1 MQMKPGSF
9 RLVLVQMEWRRII
22 AWAIKQ
28 GPPLVGWWRTIY
40 GMDIWLGRVPLIR
53 TMIAANILVWIILW
67 FASRRL

>member
-28 GPPLVGWWRTIY
+28 AVPTHGWLRVLY

-53 TMIAANILVWIILW
+53 TMIAANILVWIVSWL
-67 FASRRL
+67 AR